1 MMTGR
6 EKWRA
11 KGTWVLPE
19 QSSRNSRVRVQP
31 SAGEFPAPTEERAI
45 HHV

>member
-11 KGTWVLPE
+11 KGTWALPE
-19 QSSRNSRVRVQP
+19 QSSGNSRVRVQQ
-31 SAGEFPAPTEERAI
+31 SAGEFPVPTEERAT